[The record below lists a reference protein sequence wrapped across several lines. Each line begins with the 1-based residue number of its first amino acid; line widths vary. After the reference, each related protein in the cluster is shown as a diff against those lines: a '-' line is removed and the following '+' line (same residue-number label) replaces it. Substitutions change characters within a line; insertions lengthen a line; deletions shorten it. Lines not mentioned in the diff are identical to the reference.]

1 MQPSEPRLKP
11 RKNEILKKSDK
22 TQFRKNPRRDEK
34 KSKEPLFLQNHS
46 AFITLADLLLRRSL
60 AAAAGPTPEPRALI
74 ARKAL
79 LYPPWS

>member
-1 MQPSEPRLKP
+1 MVVGPKDFNRGLKLLPSKRA
-11 RKNEILKKSDK
+11 K
-22 TQFRKNPRRDEK
+22 TEQQTSITLE
-34 KSKEPLFLQNHS
+34 NHS
-46 AFITLADLLLRRSL
+46 ALLTLAFLLLRRSL

>member
-1 MQPSEPRLKP
+1 MHIQRAIHLRHLKSP
-11 RKNEILKKSDK
+11 G
-22 TQFRKNPRRDEK
+22 QRRADFDMALE
-34 KSKEPLFLQNHS
+34 NHS
-46 AFITLADLLLRRSL
+46 ALLTLAFLLLRRSL